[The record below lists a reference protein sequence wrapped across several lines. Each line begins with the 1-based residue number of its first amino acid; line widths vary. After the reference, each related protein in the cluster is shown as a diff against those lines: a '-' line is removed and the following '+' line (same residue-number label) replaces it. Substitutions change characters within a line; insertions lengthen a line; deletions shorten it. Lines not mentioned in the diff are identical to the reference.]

1 MLKRTAGLVGALL
14 LGACTPPLAEQDRTY
29 VDKAFSNGFN
39 LDVLAYD
46 WDETRAEQIEARL
59 ADAVNGILT
68 IPARQSTPQAFLRNG
83 RARVLVERELKARR
97 LPRHS
102 LAGSTAL
109 LYGVAWE
116 IANQDTLE
124 PWQHTALLNQA
135 ATEMRSTYR
144 TAGDRRRQMESELR
158 IGLAAL
164 WLEEA
169 RSRREDPAQMT
180 ALSDAVHIYMLTQG
194 GDLRKHI
201 VTEEGFADRPGSKV
215 TS

>member
-1 MLKRTAGLVGALL
+1 MLKRTIGLVGVLL
-14 LGACTPPLAEQDRTY
+14 LAACTPPLAEEDRAH
-29 VDKAFSNGFN
+29 VGEAFASGFD

-46 WDETRAEQIEARL
+46 WDETRAEQVESRL
-59 ADAVNGILT
+59 ADAVNEVIT
-68 IPARQSTPQAFLRNG
+68 IPVRQSNPQAFLRNG
-83 RARVLVERELKARR
+83 RARIVVERELKARS
-97 LPRHS
+97 LPQHS

-124 PWQHTALLNQA
+124 PWQHTALLNQG

-144 TAGDRRRQMESELR
+144 TAGDRRRQVEAELR
-158 IGLAAL
+158 YGLAAL

-169 RSRREDPAQMT
+169 RSRRDDSAQMT
-180 ALSDAVHIYMLTQG
+180 ALSDAVHGHMLTQG

-201 VTEEGFADRPGSKV
+201 VTEQGFADRPESEV